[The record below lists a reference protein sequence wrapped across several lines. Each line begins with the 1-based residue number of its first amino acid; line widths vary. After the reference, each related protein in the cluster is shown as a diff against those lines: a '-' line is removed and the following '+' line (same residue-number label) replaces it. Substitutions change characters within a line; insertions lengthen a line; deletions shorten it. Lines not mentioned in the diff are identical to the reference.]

1 MTGTAAETAVREL
14 YRLLLT
20 AWNERDADGF
30 AKLFADDGAMVGFDG
45 SQVAGAQAAAH
56 LGPIFADH
64 PTAAYVARV
73 EDVRPVG
80 ADGMLLRAI
89 AGMIPPDGSGLS
101 PERNTIQ
108 SVLAEKHEGGWRIV
122 LFQNTPAQYHGRP
135 EETERHTAA
144 LQPLVDDG
152 VIVA

>member
-1 MTGTAAETAVREL
+1 MTGTAVESAAREL
-14 YRLLLT
+14 YRRLLT

-30 AKLFADDGAMVGFDG
+30 ARLFAEDGAMVGFDG
-45 SQVAGAQAAAH
+45 SQVPGGRAAEH

-73 EDVRPVG
+73 EEVRPVG
-80 ADGMLLRAI
+80 AEAVLLRAI
-89 AGMIPPDGSGLS
+89 AGMIPPGRTELS

-108 SVLAEKHEGGWRIV
+108 TVVAEKQPDGWRIL

-144 LQPLVDDG
+144 LRPLADDG